1 MQYRILTDS
10 ILVIHLLFILFVIL
24 GGFLAFYK
32 RWIVWVHLP
41 AVIWGVCIELFGW
54 MCPLTP
60 LENWLRNAGGQ
71 QGYEGVFIEHYLLP
85 LIYPDNLTK
94 SIQIFLGLSVLVIN
108 TIVYCIWLSRS
119 RQLKHKKTY
128 KGVGV

>member
-1 MQYRILTDS
+1 M
-10 ILVIHLLFILFVIL
+10 
-24 GGFLAFYK
+24 
-32 RWIVWVHLP
+32 LP
-41 AVIWGVCIELFGW
+41 AALRGSTRCGKIGASPRSLVHGQ
-54 MCPLTP
+54 
-60 LENWLRNAGGQ
+60 NWLRNAGGQ

-94 SIQIFLGLSVLVIN
+94 SIQIVLGLSVLVIN

>member
-60 LENWLRNAGGQ
+60 LENWLHNAGGQ
-71 QGYEGVFIEHYLLP
+71 QGYEGGFIEHYLDP
-85 LIYPDNLTK
+85 LIYPTGMTRSSQVGMALFVVAVNCLLYAIFLWRRKVRRKEKLTDNL
-94 SIQIFLGLSVLVIN
+94 
-108 TIVYCIWLSRS
+108 
-119 RQLKHKKTY
+119 
-128 KGVGV
+128 